1 MIKVKIS
8 TSFKCEPIYLFR
20 QSPKRNGVWGDVQFF
35 VNDDTLKECD
45 YWVVYE
51 GLSKIEKTFCPKE
64 NVYLITG
71 EPPSIKGY
79 KRFFLKQFVCV
90 ITCHR
95 DIKHKNKIYWQQAMP
110 WHIGWRQTNP
120 KNTEFSMDYDDLN
133 FTREI
138 QKTRLISVISSNK
151 SKIKEQRDRLEFM
164 FFLKEYFKDKI
175 DLFGRGINEIE
186 DKWDAIAPYK
196 YHVVLE
202 NSCYDDYFSEKLSDA
217 FLGEAY
223 PIYSG
228 ASNVYSYF
236 SKDSLVCI
244 DIKKPSVAVKI
255 IETIM
260 ANEFYE
266 KYRASII
273 KSKMKVL
280 NEYNLFPTVLDKFI
294 NIDNNMSRAK
304 MEIVLKPEQYY
315 GFKGIETRIGDSVK
329 VIKKFTRADKNV

>member
-1 MIKVKIS
+1 
-8 TSFKCEPIYLFR
+8 
-20 QSPKRNGVWGDVQFF
+20 
-35 VNDDTLKECD
+35 
-45 YWVVYE
+45 
-51 GLSKIEKTFCPKE
+51 
-64 NVYLITG
+64 
-71 EPPSIKGY
+71 
-79 KRFFLKQFVCV
+79 
-90 ITCHR
+90 
-95 DIKHKNKIYWQQAMP
+95 
-110 WHIGWRQTNP
+110 
-120 KNTEFSMDYDDLN
+120 
-133 FTREI
+133 
-138 QKTRLISVISSNK
+138 
-151 SKIKEQRDRLEFM
+151 